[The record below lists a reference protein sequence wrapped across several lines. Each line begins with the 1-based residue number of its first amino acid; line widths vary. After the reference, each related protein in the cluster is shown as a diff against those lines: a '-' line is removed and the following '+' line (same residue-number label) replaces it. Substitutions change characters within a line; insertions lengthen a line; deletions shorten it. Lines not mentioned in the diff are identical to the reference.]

1 MAYAAL
7 AGVPA
12 IVGLYTSFFPPLL
25 YLLFGTSRHIS
36 LGMFAVIALMTGNV
50 EQKLRTLPTIN
61 STTEISHSIN
71 QNLDGNE
78 SVEIITA
85 LTFSI
90 GLVLALMAICQIHFV
105 SAYLSDEL
113 TAGFTT
119 GSACHVL
126 WS

>member
-1 MAYAAL
+1 
-7 AGVPA
+7 
-12 IVGLYTSFFPPLL
+12 
-25 YLLFGTSRHIS
+25 
-36 LGMFAVIALMTGNV
+36 MFAVIALMTGNV
-50 EQKLRTLPTIN
+50 EQKLRTLRTIN
-61 STTEISHSIN
+61 STIEISHSIN
-71 QNLDGNE
+71 QDLEGNE

-90 GLVLALMAICQIHFV
+90 GLVLAVMAICQIHFV

-126 WS
+126 WSQIPQIFAVKIPKRNGIFDLFRVNFFYINFV